1 MTQIRPVAGSWT
13 ELLADTALR
22 SPDRVAFGY
31 LADGEVP
38 AGELTYAR
46 LDSMAR
52 MIGAHLQGLGLAG
65 RRVLLLYPSGLD
77 YVAAFFGCLYAG
89 AVAVPAYPPTRQA
102 RSLERIAG
110 IIQDCGV
117 DTALTTEEFAARLAS
132 RAPAVAGLRL
142 VATDSVARG
151 AAADG
156 WTPYRADERTT
167 AFIQYTSGSTSSPR
181 GVVLS
186 HGNLLSNAHVTQQAF
201 GTSTDTRVVSW
212 LPMYHDMGL
221 IGSVLGTVYCGG
233 SCVLMSPSAFAQ
245 RPARWLEAISAAG
258 GTASGGP
265 NFAYDLC
272 VDRIG
277 PEERAALDLSSWEV
291 AFNGAEPLRPST
303 LRRFADAFADSGF
316 RAEALTPC
324 FGLAEATLL
333 VSAKPHGTAAAV
345 DGTPPDGS
353 APVVSSGIPAPGV
366 RVEIVDPAT
375 RDLAEPGRV
384 GEIWVSSHGV
394 SEGYLGRPEL
404 TAATF
409 AATLAGTT
417 APRFLRTGDLGYRSG
432 GELHV
437 VGRLKDLIIV
447 RGRNHYPTDIEQTV
461 EHSHPALRP
470 GGGAAFSLTGS
481 GDDGAEQLA
490 VVHELDR
497 GFDGDCAQVV
507 TTVRGAVAAA
517 HRIRPHSVVLIR
529 AGSLPRTSSGKVQ
542 RGACKAELLAGSLK
556 TVHADHEG
564 AAVPAA
570 DAAPASAPRVSEA
583 PRVSDGPRVPEP
595 ALPESDATEA
605 LSLLRTQLSRLLRHD
620 DLPAGRTLIELGL
633 DSLGTVELQ
642 HRIERELGYRIDF
655 EEAADLTLGDLAALV
670 AAPKPTTEGPAEASP
685 AEPVGDRP
693 LTSNQ
698 YAQWLGH
705 QVAPDGRAQ
714 VIASAVAVRG
724 PLDTE
729 ALERALHAAV
739 ARHPGLRTTFPA
751 TGDGPVRRLRQ
762 DPQIDF
768 VRHDA
773 SGLDAETLR
782 ERLTEAAYRPF
793 DLAEGPLLRAAVFTL
808 GADDHRLVLAIH
820 HIVAD
825 LWSVEVL
832 LADLDLLY
840 PAALRG
846 DPPLARPVG
855 SGEPRQPAADEQERL
870 WEYWSRELAGAPA
883 LLPLPTDGSLPG
895 GPLPTDGSLPGGPLP
910 TDGSLPGGPLPT
922 DGSLP
927 GGPLPTDG
935 SLPGGPLPTDG
946 SLPGGPLPAGH
957 PRPARTASRGASVPF
972 ALGPELSA
980 RIAAAATTARTTPYT
995 VLLAG
1000 YQILLA
1006 RLSGRQDLLV
1016 ATPEHGRR
1024 AADEADGIGLF
1035 AGMLVLRGKLARTD
1049 DFDSLLRR
1057 THRTARSAAA
1067 HAGLPLPVLIE
1078 RLRPRRSPG
1087 RPALAQAVITV
1098 HRPVGGHGQL
1108 AAACALGLAGA
1119 RGTVGGLALES
1130 VPFTPPAS
1138 QFETGVTLAEIDGQW
1153 HGVLHFDA
1161 ALLRSASAGDWADQ
1175 FRTVLDTVT
1184 RDSRTPLSDPRLLG
1198 PAPNTAE
1205 TGEETAELLPV
1216 HEMFARR
1223 AAIAP
1228 DRTALVW
1235 DGGALTYAELD
1246 ARANRLA
1253 HRLREAGVVPE
1264 SLVALCLPRS
1274 PHLVVAVL
1282 AVAKAGGA
1290 YVPLDPAHPSAR
1302 TGYVLEDARP
1312 SIVLTCTETRSR
1324 LPGHDALVIDLDA
1337 EAETLAALPATG
1349 PGVPGDLDRL
1359 AYVIHTSGSSGRPK
1373 GVLVPHRGVAN
1384 LFAAAADFRFD
1395 HTDVWTLFHSYAFDF
1410 SVWEM
1415 WGPLVHGGRLVLV
1428 EARETLSP
1436 PDFWE
1441 LLRRHRVTVLNQ
1453 TPAVFAE
1460 LTAVPPPMLRGLDLR
1475 HIIFG
1480 GERLEAGHLAGWA
1493 AHGDPATRL
1502 TNMYGITEITVHAT
1516 YGPLRGT
1523 GQAPSPVPASPD
1535 AAAEVPLG
1543 APLAGTDLRLLDEDG
1558 CAVAPGEA
1566 GEICIG
1572 GRGVVRGYLGQPALT
1587 AERFVPHPDR
1597 AGERMYRSGDLARQ
1611 RPDGALEYLGRADS
1625 QVKIRGHRIEPGEIA
1640 VALRAH
1646 PGVRDAFVLA
1656 DRDTRGR
1663 TGLTGYVVPRQA
1675 PPTAAELRAHLRD
1688 RLPEYL
1694 VPGSFR
1700 PVSALPLTVNGKVDH
1715 RALIALG
1722 RAPSDATPDN
1732 APAGAAPQL
1741 SPTEAAVAGLV
1752 AELLETARVGRDDDL
1767 FALGWHSLL
1776 MARLALRIDD
1786 RFGVKVP
1793 LQELFVEPTVA
1804 RVAASVDVGVQRA
1817 AGSAGPGGQGASRS
1831 VIARVDRSRYLAGTS
1846 GSGRLTLPESLS

>member
-22 SPDRVAFGY
+22 SPDRVAFSY

-38 AGELTYAR
+38 AGELTYAQ
-46 LDSMAR
+46 LDSRAR
-52 MIGAHLQGLGLAG
+52 VIGVHLQGLGLAG

-77 YVAAFFGCLYAG
+77 YVTAFFGCLYAG

-117 DTALTTEEFAARLAS
+117 DTALTTAEFAGRLAS

-142 VATDSVARG
+142 VATDSVAQG
-151 AAADG
+151 DAADG

-186 HGNLLSNAHVTQQAF
+186 HGNLLSNGQVTQQAF

-333 VSAKPHGTAAAV
+333 VSAKPRGTAAAV

-353 APVVSSGIPAPGV
+353 APVVSSGTAAPGV

-375 RDLAEPGRV
+375 CDLAEPGRI

-409 AATLAGTT
+409 AATLGGTT
-417 APRFLRTGDLGYRSG
+417 EPHFLRTGDLGYRSA

-497 GFDGDCAQVV
+497 GFDGNCAQVV

-517 HRIRPHSVVLIR
+517 HQIRPHTVVLIR

-564 AAVPAA
+564 ATVPAVGA
-570 DAAPASAPRVSEA
+570 EPASTP
-583 PRVSDGPRVPEP
+583 PVPDP
-595 ALPESDATEA
+595 ALPEADATGA

-620 DLPAGRTLIELGL
+620 DLPADRTLIELGL

-642 HRIERELGYRIDF
+642 HRIECELGYRIDF
-655 EEAADLTLGDLAALV
+655 EEAAALTLAELAALV
-670 AAPKPTTEGPAEASP
+670 AAPKPTTEGPAESTP

-705 QVAPDGRAQ
+705 QVTPDGRAQ

-729 ALERALHAAV
+729 ALEKALHGAV

-762 DPQIDF
+762 DPRIDF

-793 DLAEGPLLRAAVFTL
+793 DLAEGPLLRASVFTL

-846 DPPLARPVG
+846 DTPPARPAG

-883 LLPLPTDGSLPG
+883 LLPLPTDGP
-895 GPLPTDGSLPGGPLP
+895 PP
-910 TDGSLPGGPLPT
+910 
-922 DGSLP
+922 
-927 GGPLPTDG
+927 
-935 SLPGGPLPTDG
+935 
-946 SLPGGPLPAGH
+946 GH
-957 PRPARTASRGASVPF
+957 PQPARTASQGASVPF

-980 RIAAAATTARTTPYT
+980 RIAAAATTTGTTPYT

-1024 AADEADGIGLF
+1024 AADEADGVGLF
-1035 AGMLVLRGKLARTD
+1035 AGMLVLRGRLARTD
-1049 DFDSLLRR
+1049 DFDALLRR

-1098 HRPVGGHGQL
+1098 HRPVGGHGPL

-1161 ALLRSASAGDWADQ
+1161 ALVRSASAGDWADQ
-1175 FRTVLDTVT
+1175 LRTVLDTVT
-1184 RDSRTPLSDPRLLG
+1184 RDPRTPLSDPRLLG
-1198 PAPNTAE
+1198 PAPDTAV
-1205 TGEETAELLPV
+1205 TGEETTELLPV

-1223 AAIAP
+1223 AEIAP

-1235 DGGALTYAELD
+1235 NGGALTYAELD

-1253 HRLREAGVVPE
+1253 HRLREAGVAPE

-1274 PHLVVAVL
+1274 PRLVVAVL

-1312 SIVLTCTETRSR
+1312 SIVLTCAETRSR
-1324 LPGHDALVIDLDA
+1324 LPAHDALVIDLDA
-1337 EAETLAALPATG
+1337 EAETIAALPATD

-1415 WGPLVHGGRLVLV
+1415 WGPLVHGGKLVLV

-1460 LTAVPPPMLRGLDLR
+1460 LTAVPPRMLRGLDLR

-1480 GERLEAGHLAGWA
+1480 GEKLETGHLAGWA

-1516 YGPLRGT
+1516 YGPLRRGT
-1523 GQAPSPVPASPD
+1523 GPAQAPVPASPNTV
-1535 AAAEVPLG
+1535 AEVPLG
-1543 APLAGTDLRLLDEDG
+1543 APLGGTDLRLLDEDG

-1597 AGERMYRSGDLARQ
+1597 TGERMYRSGDLARQ

-1640 VALRAH
+1640 VALRTH
-1646 PGVRDAFVLA
+1646 PGIRDAFVLA

-1663 TGLTGYVVPRQA
+1663 TGLTGYVVPRQE
-1675 PPTAAELRAHLRD
+1675 PPTAAELRAHLRE

-1715 RALIALG
+1715 RALVALG
-1722 RAPSDATPDN
+1722 RAPSDAPPD
-1732 APAGAAPQL
+1732 ATPAGAAPQL
-1741 SPTEAAVAGLV
+1741 SATEAAVAGLV

-1804 RVAASVDVGVQRA
+1804 RVAASVDVGMERA
-1817 AGSAGPGGQGASRS
+1817 AGTGGPGGQGASRT

-1846 GSGRLTLPESLS
+1846 GTGRLTLPDSLS

>member
-22 SPDRVAFGY
+22 SPDRVAFSY

-38 AGELTYAR
+38 AGELTYQQ
-46 LDSMAR
+46 LDSRAR

-77 YVAAFFGCLYAG
+77 YVTAFFGCLYAG
-89 AVAVPAYPPTRQA
+89 AVAVPAYPPTRQV

-117 DTALTTEEFAARLAS
+117 DTALTTAEFAARLAS

-142 VATDSVARG
+142 VATDSVAEG

-186 HGNLLSNAHVTQQAF
+186 HGNLLSNAQVTQQAF

-345 DGTPPDGS
+345 DSTPPDGS
-353 APVVSSGIPAPGV
+353 APVVSSGTPAPGV

-375 RDLAEPGRV
+375 CDLAEPGRI

-409 AATLAGTT
+409 AATLGGTT
-417 APRFLRTGDLGYRSG
+417 EPHFLRTGDLGYRSG
-432 GELHV
+432 DELHV

-470 GGGAAFSLTGS
+470 GGGAAFSLTAS
-481 GDDGAEQLA
+481 GDDEAEQLA

-517 HRIRPHSVVLIR
+517 HQIRPHTVVLIR

-556 TVHADHEG
+556 TVHTDHEG
-564 AAVPAA
+564 ATVPAA
-570 DAAPASAPRVSEA
+570 GAEPASAPPA
-583 PRVSDGPRVPEP
+583 PDLPPVPSLP
-595 ALPESDATEA
+595 DPVLPEAGATEA
-605 LSLLRTQLSRLLRHD
+605 LGLLRTQLSRLLRHD
-620 DLPAGRTLIELGL
+620 DLPADRTLIELGL

-655 EEAADLTLGDLAALV
+655 EEAAALTLAELAALV
-670 AAPKPTTEGPAEASP
+670 AAPKPTTEGPAEATP

-705 QVAPDGRAQ
+705 QVAPDSHAQ

-724 PLDTE
+724 PLDTA
-729 ALERALHAAV
+729 ALERALHGAV
-739 ARHPGLRTTFPA
+739 ARHPGLRTTFPVA
-751 TGDGPVRRLRQ
+751 GDGPVRRLRQ

-768 VRHDA
+768 VRYDA

-846 DPPLARPVG
+846 DTPPARPGG

-870 WEYWSRELAGAPA
+870 REYWSRELAGAPT
-883 LLPLPTDGSLPG
+883 LLPLPTDGP
-895 GPLPTDGSLPGGPLP
+895 PP
-910 TDGSLPGGPLPT
+910 
-922 DGSLP
+922 
-927 GGPLPTDG
+927 
-935 SLPGGPLPTDG
+935 
-946 SLPGGPLPAGH
+946 GH
-957 PRPARTASRGASVPF
+957 PQPARTASQGASVPF

-980 RIAAAATTARTTPYT
+980 RTAAAATTARTTPYT

-1024 AADEADGIGLF
+1024 AAHEADGIGLF
-1035 AGMLVLRGKLARTD
+1035 AGMLVLRGRLARTD
-1049 DFDSLLRR
+1049 DFDALLRR

-1078 RLRPRRSPG
+1078 RLRPQRSPG

-1098 HRPVGGHGQL
+1098 HRPVGGHGPL

-1119 RGTVGGLALES
+1119 RGTIGGLALES

-1161 ALLRSASAGDWADQ
+1161 ALVRSASAGDWADQ

-1184 RDSRTPLSDPRLLG
+1184 RDPRTPLSDPRLLG
-1198 PAPNTAE
+1198 PAPDTAE

-1223 AAIAP
+1223 AEIAP

-1235 DGGALTYAELD
+1235 NGGALTYAELD

-1264 SLVALCLPRS
+1264 SLVALCLPRT
-1274 PHLVVAVL
+1274 PGLVVAVL

-1312 SIVLTCTETRSR
+1312 SIVLTCAETRSR
-1324 LPGHDALVIDLDA
+1324 LPAHDALVIDLDA
-1337 EAETLAALPATG
+1337 EAETLAALPATD

-1415 WGPLVHGGRLVLV
+1415 WGPLVHGGKLVLV

-1460 LTAVPPPMLRGLDLR
+1460 LTAVPPRMLRGLDLR

-1480 GERLEAGHLAGWA
+1480 GEKLETGHLAGWA

-1516 YGPLRGT
+1516 YGPLLRGAAP
-1523 GQAPSPVPASPD
+1523 APSPVPAPPD
-1535 AAAEVPLG
+1535 TVAEVPLG
-1543 APLAGTDLRLLDEDG
+1543 APLSGTDLRLLDEDG

-1640 VALRAH
+1640 VALRTH

-1663 TGLTGYVVPRQA
+1663 TGLTGYVVPREA

-1722 RAPSDATPDN
+1722 GGPSDATPDN

-1804 RVAASVDVGVQRA
+1804 RVAASVEVGMQRA
-1817 AGSAGPGGQGASRS
+1817 AGTGGPGGQGASRT

>member
-22 SPDRVAFGY
+22 SPDRVAFSY

-38 AGELTYAR
+38 AGELTYAQ
-46 LDSMAR
+46 LDSSAR

-77 YVAAFFGCLYAG
+77 YVTAFFGCLYAG

-117 DTALTTEEFAARLAS
+117 DTALTTAEFAGRLAS

-151 AAADG
+151 DAADG

-186 HGNLLSNAHVTQQAF
+186 HGNLLSNAQVTQQAF

-333 VSAKPHGTAAAV
+333 VSAKPRGTAAAV

-353 APVVSSGIPAPGV
+353 APVVSSGTPAPGV

-375 RDLAEPGRV
+375 RELAGPGRV

-409 AATLAGTT
+409 AATLGGTT
-417 APRFLRTGDLGYRSG
+417 EPRFLRTGDLGYRSA

-461 EHSHPALRP
+461 EDSHPALRP

-497 GFDGDCAQVV
+497 GFDGDGAQVV
-507 TTVRGAVAAA
+507 TAVRAAVAAA
-517 HRIRPHSVVLIR
+517 HQIRPHTVVLIR

-542 RGACKAELLAGSLK
+542 RGACKAEFLAGSLK

-564 AAVPAA
+564 AA
-570 DAAPASAPRVSEA
+570 APAVGAERAPA
-583 PRVSDGPRVPEP
+583 PPVPRAPDPV
-595 ALPESDATEA
+595 LPEADATEA

-620 DLPAGRTLIELGL
+620 DLPADRTLIELGL

-655 EEAADLTLGDLAALV
+655 EEAAALTLAELAALV
-670 AAPKPTTEGPAEASP
+670 AAPKPAPGGRPAEAAP
-685 AEPVGDRP
+685 AEPAGDRP

-729 ALERALHAAV
+729 ALERALHGAV
-739 ARHPGLRTTFPA
+739 ARHPGLRTTFPM

-762 DPQIDF
+762 DPRIDF

-773 SGLDAETLR
+773 SGLDAQTLR

-793 DLAEGPLLRAAVFTL
+793 DLAEGPLLRAVVFTL

-846 DPPLARPVG
+846 DTPPARPAG
-855 SGEPRQPAADEQERL
+855 SGEPRQPAEEEQERL

-883 LLPLPTDGSLPG
+883 LLTLPTDGPPS
-895 GPLPTDGSLPGGPLP
+895 
-910 TDGSLPGGPLPT
+910 
-922 DGSLP
+922 
-927 GGPLPTDG
+927 
-935 SLPGGPLPTDG
+935 
-946 SLPGGPLPAGH
+946 GH
-957 PRPARTASRGASVPF
+957 PQPARTASQGASVPF

-980 RIAAAATTARTTPYT
+980 RIAAAATSARTTPYT

-1024 AADEADGIGLF
+1024 AADQADGIGLF
-1035 AGMLVLRGKLARTD
+1035 AGMLVLRGRLARTD
-1049 DFDSLLRR
+1049 DVDALLRR

-1067 HAGLPLPVLIE
+1067 HSGLPLPVLIE
-1078 RLRPRRSPG
+1078 RLRPRRGPG
-1087 RPALAQAVITV
+1087 RPALTQAVITV
-1098 HRPVGGHGQL
+1098 HRPVGGHGPL
-1108 AAACALGLAGA
+1108 AAACALGLAGV

-1161 ALLRSASAGDWADQ
+1161 ALVRSASAGDWADQ
-1175 FRTVLDTVT
+1175 LRTVLDTVT
-1184 RDSRTPLSDPRLLG
+1184 RDPRTPLSDPRLLG
-1198 PAPNTAE
+1198 PAPDTAE
-1205 TGEETAELLPV
+1205 TAEEPAEPLPV

-1223 AAIAP
+1223 AEIAP

-1235 DGGALTYAELD
+1235 NGGALTYAELD

-1253 HRLREAGVVPE
+1253 HRLRAAGVVPE

-1274 PHLVVAVL
+1274 PRLVVAVL

-1290 YVPLDPAHPSAR
+1290 YVPLDPAHPAAR

-1312 SIVLTCTETRSR
+1312 SIVLTCAETRSQ
-1324 LPGHDALVIDLDA
+1324 LPDHDALVIDLDA
-1337 EAETLAALPATG
+1337 EAEALAALPATD

-1384 LFAAAADFRFD
+1384 LFAATADFRFD

-1415 WGPLVHGGRLVLV
+1415 WGPLVHGGKLVLV

-1460 LTAVPPPMLRGLDLR
+1460 LTAVPPGMLRGLDLR

-1480 GERLEAGHLAGWA
+1480 GEKLEAGHLAGWA

-1523 GQAPSPVPASPD
+1523 GPAQAPDPAPRSTVP
-1535 AAAEVPLG
+1535 EIPLG
-1543 APLAGTDLRLLDEDG
+1543 APLGGTDLRLLDEDG

-1597 AGERMYRSGDLARQ
+1597 TGERMYRSGDLARQ
-1611 RPDGALEYLGRADS
+1611 RPDGALEYLGRADA

-1640 VALRAH
+1640 VALRTH
-1646 PGVRDAFVLA
+1646 PGLRDAFVLA
-1656 DRDTRGR
+1656 GRDTRGR

-1675 PPTAAELRAHLRD
+1675 PPTAAELRAHLRE

-1715 RALIALG
+1715 RALVALG
-1722 RAPSDATPDN
+1722 RASSDATPDH
-1732 APAGAAPQL
+1732 AAAGAAPQL
-1741 SPTEAAVAGLV
+1741 SATEAAVAGLV

-1804 RVAASVDVGVQRA
+1804 RVAASVDAGTRRA
-1817 AGSAGPGGQGASRS
+1817 AGTGDPGGQGASRT

>member
-22 SPDRVAFGY
+22 SPDRVAFIH

-38 AGELTYAR
+38 AGELTYAQ
-46 LDSMAR
+46 LDSRAR
-52 MIGAHLQGLGLAG
+52 AIGVHLEELGLAG
-65 RRVLLLYPSGLD
+65 SRVLLLYPSGLD

-102 RSLERIAG
+102 RAQERIAG

-117 DTALTTEEFAARLAS
+117 DTALTTAEFAGRLAS

-142 VATDSVARG
+142 VATDSVAQG
-151 AAADG
+151 APADG

-167 AFIQYTSGSTSSPR
+167 AFVQYTSGSTSSPR

-201 GTSTDTRVVSW
+201 GTSAGTRVVSW

-245 RPARWLEAISAAG
+245 RPARWLEAISSAG

-333 VSAKPHGTAAAV
+333 VSAKPRGTAAAV

-353 APVVSSGIPAPGV
+353 APVVSSGTPAPGV

-375 RDLAEPGRV
+375 RERTEPGSV
-384 GEIWVSSHGV
+384 GEIWVSSPGV

-409 AATLAGTT
+409 AATLSGTSE
-417 APRFLRTGDLGYRSG
+417 PRFLRTGDLGYRSG

-461 EHSHPALRP
+461 ERSHPALRP
-470 GGGAAFSLTGS
+470 GGGAAFSLTG

-497 GFDGDCAQVV
+497 GFDGDRAQIV
-507 TTVRGAVAAA
+507 TAVRAAVAAA
-517 HRIRPHSVVLIR
+517 HQIRPHTVVLIR

-542 RGACKAELLAGSLK
+542 RAACKAELLAGSLK
-556 TVHADHEG
+556 TVHADDG
-564 AAVPAA
+564 GDAVPAA
-570 DAAPASAPRVSEA
+570 GAEPARA
-583 PRVSDGPRVPEP
+583 P
-595 ALPESDATEA
+595 ALPEVLPVRDVPALPEALPAPDAPVVPRVPPVPDVPAAPGPVQPDARATGA
-605 LSLLRTQLSRLLRHD
+605 LSLLRTELSRLLLHD
-620 DLPAGRTLIELGL
+620 DLPADRTLIELGL

-655 EEAADLTLGDLAALV
+655 EEAATLTLAELAALV
-670 AAPKPTTEGPAEASP
+670 AAPKPAVDTPADAVP

-693 LTSNQ
+693 LTANQ

-724 PLDTE
+724 PLDTA
-729 ALERALHAAV
+729 ALERAVQGAV
-739 ARHPGLRTTFPA
+739 ARHPGLRSTFPA

-762 DPQIDF
+762 DPRVEF

-773 SGLDAETLR
+773 SGLDAQTLR

-793 DLAEGPLLRAAVFTL
+793 DLAEGPLLRAVVFTL

-840 PAALRG
+840 PAELRG
-846 DPPLARPVG
+846 DTPPARPAG

-870 WEYWSRELAGAPA
+870 WEYWSRELAGAPV
-883 LLPLPTDGSLPG
+883 LLPLPTDGPQPG
-895 GPLPTDGSLPGGPLP
+895 RPPLTDGPQPGASLPTDGPPHDRSLPVGDPQP
-910 TDGSLPGGPLPT
+910 V
-922 DGSLP
+922 
-927 GGPLPTDG
+927 
-935 SLPGGPLPTDG
+935 
-946 SLPGGPLPAGH
+946 PA
-957 PRPARTASRGASVPF
+957 ASRGESVPF
-972 ALGPELSA
+972 TLGPELSS

-1024 AADEADGIGLF
+1024 TADEADGIGLF
-1035 AGMLVLRGKLARTD
+1035 AGMLVLRGRLGRGD
-1049 DFDSLLRR
+1049 DVDALLRR
-1057 THRTARSAAA
+1057 THRTVRAAAA
-1067 HAGLPLPVLIE
+1067 HAGLPLPALIE

-1098 HRPVGGHGQL
+1098 HRPVGGHGPL

-1119 RGTVGGLALES
+1119 RGSVGGLALES
-1130 VPFTPPAS
+1130 VPFTPPPS

-1161 ALLRSASAGDWADQ
+1161 ALVRSASAGDWADQ

-1184 RDSRTPLSDPRLLG
+1184 RDPRTPLSDPRLLG
-1198 PAPNTAE
+1198 PAPNTAA
-1205 TGEETAELLPV
+1205 TGEESAEPLPV

-1223 AAIAP
+1223 AEIAP

-1235 DGGALTYAELD
+1235 NGGTLTYAELD

-1290 YVPLDPAHPSAR
+1290 HVPLDPAHPSAR

-1312 SIVLTCTETRSR
+1312 SIVLTCAETRTR
-1324 LPGHDALVIDLDA
+1324 LPAHDALVIDLDA
-1337 EAETLAALPATG
+1337 EAGTLAALPATD
-1349 PGVPGDLDRL
+1349 PGVPGDLGRL

-1415 WGPLVHGGRLVLV
+1415 WGPLVHGGKLVLV
-1428 EARETLSP
+1428 EAQETLSP

-1460 LTAVPPPMLRGLDLR
+1460 LTAVPPRMLQGLDLR

-1480 GERLEAGHLAGWA
+1480 GEKLETGHLAGWA

-1516 YGPLRGT
+1516 YGPLRRGA
-1523 GQAPSPVPASPD
+1523 GPAPSPVPTPGSTV
-1535 AAAEVPLG
+1535 AEVPLG
-1543 APLAGTDLRLLDEDG
+1543 APLGGTDLRLLDEDG

-1572 GRGVVRGYLGQPALT
+1572 GRGVARGYLGRPALT

-1640 VALRAH
+1640 VALRTH
-1646 PGVRDAFVLA
+1646 PGIRDAFVLA
-1656 DRDTRGR
+1656 DLDSRGR
-1663 TGLTGYVVPRQA
+1663 TGLTGYVVPRQT
-1675 PPTAAELRAHLRD
+1675 PPTAAELRAHLRE

-1700 PVSALPLTVNGKVDH
+1700 PVPALPLTVNGKVDH
-1715 RALIALG
+1715 RALAALG
-1722 RAPSDATPDN
+1722 ASADATPER
-1732 APAGAAPQL
+1732 APAAAQQL
-1741 SPTEAAVAGLV
+1741 SATEAAVAGMV

-1793 LQELFVEPTVA
+1793 LQELFAEPTVA
-1804 RVAASVDVGVQRA
+1804 RVAASVDAGVRRA
-1817 AGSAGPGGQGASRS
+1817 DGSGGPGGQGAART
-1831 VIARVDRSRYLAGTS
+1831 VIAKVDRSRYLAGTS
-1846 GSGRLTLPESLS
+1846 GSGRLTLPDSLS

>member
-22 SPDRVAFGY
+22 SPDRVAFSY
-31 LADGEVP
+31 LSDGEVP
-38 AGELTYAR
+38 AGELTYAQ
-46 LDSMAR
+46 LDSTAR
-52 MIGAHLQGLGLAG
+52 MIGVHLQGLGLAG

-117 DTALTTEEFAARLAS
+117 DTALTTAEFAARLAS

-201 GTSTDTRVVSW
+201 GTSAGTRVVSW

-272 VDRIG
+272 VDRIS
-277 PEERAALDLSSWEV
+277 PEERAALDLGSWEI

-333 VSAKPHGTAAAV
+333 VSAKPRGTAAAV
-345 DGTPPDGS
+345 DAAPPDGS
-353 APVVSSGIPAPGV
+353 APVVSSGTPAPGV

-375 RDLAEPGRV
+375 HDLAEPGRV
-384 GEIWVSSHGV
+384 GEIWVSSPGV

-404 TAATF
+404 TEATF
-409 AATLAGTT
+409 AATLGGTT
-417 APRFLRTGDLGYRSG
+417 EPRFLRTGDLGYRSG

-481 GDDGAEQLA
+481 GDAGAEELA
-490 VVHELDR
+490 LVHELDR

-507 TTVRGAVAAA
+507 TTVRAAVAAA
-517 HRIRPHSVVLIR
+517 HQVRPHTVVLIR

-542 RGACKAELLAGSLK
+542 RSACKAELLAGSLK
-556 TVHADHEG
+556 TVHADDEG
-564 AAVPAA
+564 AAGPAA
-570 DAAPASAPRVSEA
+570 DAEPASAPTVPSA
-583 PRVSDGPRVPEP
+583 PSVPSAPFAPPVPAVPGP
-595 ALPESDATEA
+595 ALPEADAGRA

-620 DLPAGRTLIELGL
+620 DLPADRTLIELGL

-655 EEAADLTLGDLAALV
+655 EEAAALTLSELAALV
-670 AAPKPTTEGPAEASP
+670 AAPKPTIEGPAETTP
-685 AEPVGDRP
+685 AEPAGDRP

-739 ARHPGLRTTFPA
+739 ARHPGLRTTFPM

-762 DPQIDF
+762 DPRIDF

-793 DLAEGPLLRAAVFTL
+793 DLAGGPLLRAAVFTL

-846 DPPLARPVG
+846 DTPPARPG
-855 SGEPRQPAADEQERL
+855 DSGEPKQPAADEQERL
-870 WEYWSRELAGAPA
+870 WAYWSEELAGAPA
-883 LLPLPTDGSLPG
+883 LLPLPTDGPSP
-895 GPLPTDGSLPGGPLP
+895 DV
-910 TDGSLPGGPLPT
+910 
-922 DGSLP
+922 
-927 GGPLPTDG
+927 
-935 SLPGGPLPTDG
+935 
-946 SLPGGPLPAGH
+946 LPAGH
-957 PRPARTASRGASVPF
+957 PLPARTASRGASVPF

-980 RIAAAATTARTTPYT
+980 RTAATATAARTTPYT
-995 VLLAG
+995 VLLAA

-1024 AADEADGIGLF
+1024 SADEADGIGLF
-1035 AGMLVLRGKLARTD
+1035 AGMLVLRGRLGRTD
-1049 DFDSLLRR
+1049 DFGTLLRR

-1087 RPALAQAVITV
+1087 RPTLAQAVITV
-1098 HRPVGGHGQL
+1098 HRPVGGHGPL

-1161 ALLRSASAGDWADQ
+1161 ALVRSASAGDWADQ

-1184 RDSRTPLSDPRLLG
+1184 RDPRTPLSDPRLLG
-1198 PAPNTAE
+1198 PEPSTARNDY
-1205 TGEETAELLPV
+1205 GESAEPLPV

-1223 AAIAP
+1223 AKIAP

-1235 DGGALTYAELD
+1235 NGGALTYAELD
-1246 ARANRLA
+1246 VRANRLA

-1274 PHLVVAVL
+1274 PQLVVAVL

-1312 SIVLTCTETRSR
+1312 PIVLVCAETRSR
-1324 LPGHDALVIDLDA
+1324 VPAHDALLIDLDA
-1337 EAETLAALPATG
+1337 EAETLAALPATD

-1415 WGPLVHGGRLVLV
+1415 WGPLVHGGKLVLV

-1460 LTAVPPPMLRGLDLR
+1460 LTDVPPRLLRGLDLR

-1480 GERLEAGHLAGWA
+1480 GEKLETGHLAGWA

-1516 YGPLRGT
+1516 YGPLRRGT
-1523 GQAPSPVPASPD
+1523 GPAPSPVPAPPD
-1535 AAAEVPLG
+1535 TAAEVPLG
-1543 APLAGTDLRLLDEDG
+1543 APLGGTDLRLLDEDG

-1611 RPDGALEYLGRADS
+1611 RPDGSLEYLGRADS

-1640 VALRAH
+1640 VALRTH

-1656 DRDTRGR
+1656 DQDSRGR
-1663 TGLTGYVVPRQA
+1663 TGLTGYVVPREA
-1675 PPTAAELRAHLRD
+1675 PPTAAGLRAHLRE

-1700 PVSALPLTVNGKVDH
+1700 PVSALPLTVNGKVDR
-1715 RALIALG
+1715 RALVALG
-1722 RAPSDATPDN
+1722 REPSDATPDN
-1732 APAGAAPQL
+1732 ATAGAAPQL

-1804 RVAASVDVGVQRA
+1804 RVAASVDTGMQRA
-1817 AGSAGPGGQGASRS
+1817 AGTGGPGGQGASRT
-1831 VIARVDRSRYLAGTS
+1831 VIARVDRSRYLAGTT
-1846 GSGRLTLPESLS
+1846 GSGRLTLPDTLS